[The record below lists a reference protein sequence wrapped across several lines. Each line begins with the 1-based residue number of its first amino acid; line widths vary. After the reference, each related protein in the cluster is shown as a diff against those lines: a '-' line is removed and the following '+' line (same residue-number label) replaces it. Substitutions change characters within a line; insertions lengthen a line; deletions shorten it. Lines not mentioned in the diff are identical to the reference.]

1 MGGDLLSRDG
11 PLSLILEYFCV
22 HSLLCCDGGVSRA
35 CKEAALKMKQ
45 GKDKASFL
53 TCRRS
58 STAFPLEFL
67 PSLSITES
75 TFMGQSQFFWWSA
88 GPSAFIN
95 CSWKKH
101 CKLPQRPILGFW
113 HYLWSAPHQRYNWR
127 GGYSDNRLSHCHGE
141 GECAL
146 SLIDRLTHCI
156 VCRPLSVASAPPQTL
171 LMDRS
176 SIITMSRPQRPN
188 FTDGAAGKMRPHRYC
203 IMLQCSTVLSICLKS
218 HGMADTQYWFV

>member
-11 PLSLILEYFCV
+11 PLSLILECFYF
-22 HSLLCCDGGVSRA
+22 HSLLCCDGVGRA
-35 CKEAALKMKQ
+35 FKEAALKVKW
-45 GKDKASFL
+45 KKAFL
-53 TCRRS
+53 TSIYLQKVQRCVPIRV
-58 STAFPLEFL
+58 
-67 PSLSITES
+67 PSLCLLQKAQSWV
-75 TFMGQSQFFWWSA
+75 SQFFWWSA

-176 SIITMSRPQRPN
+176 SIITMSSPQRHN
-188 FTDGAAGKMRPHRYC
+188 FTDRAAG
-203 IMLQCSTVLSICLKS
+203 
-218 HGMADTQYWFV
+218 